1 MNKSSENVQVADN
14 QQERLIPAWITGF
27 TDGEGCFHIQLNP
40 NPKLKLGYQV
50 LPEFRLTQHSRDE
63 NLLKR
68 IQQFFSLGVVRRN
81 SRHVLEYRVRGNSDL
96 VKLCTFF
103 ETNKLQ
109 TRKRKDF
116 EKFYK
121 VVKLISKGLVET
133 DIKIIQNI
141 KNSMNRKSQY

>member
-1 MNKSSENVQVADN
+1 MNNSSENVQVADN

-27 TDGEGCFHIQLNP
+27 TDGEGCFHIQLNI

-63 NLLKR
+63 SLLKR
-68 IQQFFSLGVVRRN
+68 IQKFFSFGVVRKNNRK
-81 SRHVLEYRVRGNSDL
+81 VLEYRVRGNSDL
-96 VKLCTFF
+96 LKLCFFF

-109 TRKRKDF
+109 TKKRKDF
-116 EKFYK
+116 EKFYE
-121 VVKLISKGLVET
+121 VVKLISKGLVES
-133 DIKIIQNI
+133 DLKIILKL